1 MRRICFHAAISLDG
15 YIAGPNGEFDWIVHD
30 PEIDFDAIF
39 SRFDTLLAGRR
50 TFELMVKQGNTVMPG
65 IKTIVFSKTLQQQNH
80 PEVMIVA
87 AELDKTVAALREK
100 PGKDI
105 LLFGGA
111 DLFKS
116 FLEAKLVEQIEIGVI
131 PVLLG
136 EGIPLLPPPTKL
148 VKLKFTAHKVFKS
161 GIVMLTY
168 DVT

>member
-15 YIAGPNGEFDWIVHD
+15 YIAGPNGEFDWIIQD
-30 PEIDFDAIF
+30 PEIDFVAIF
-39 SRFDTLLAGRR
+39 SQFDTLLAGRR

-65 IKTIVFSKTLQQQNH
+65 MKTIVFSKTLLQQNH
-80 PEVMIVA
+80 PEVTIVPGA
-87 AELDKTVAALREK
+87 VKETVASLRAK

-111 DLFKS
+111 ALFQS
-116 FLEAKLVEQIEIGVI
+116 FLSAGLVDAVEIGVI

-136 EGIPLLPPPTKL
+136 EGIPLLPPPAKQTKL
-148 VKLKFTAHKVFKS
+148 KLTNHKVYKT

-168 DVT
+168 GVV

>member
-15 YIAGPNGEFDWIVHD
+15 YIAGPNGEFDWIIHD
-30 PEIDFDAIF
+30 PEIDFVAIF

-50 TFELMVKQGNTVMPG
+50 TFELMVKLGNTVMPG
-65 IKTIVFSKTLQQQNH
+65 MKTIVFSKTLQQQDH
-80 PEVMIVA
+80 PEVTIVA
-87 AELDKTVAALREK
+87 GKLEKAVAALRDK

-111 DLFKS
+111 ALFKS
-116 FLEAKLVEQIEIGVI
+116 FLDANLVDQIEIGII

-136 EGIPLLPPPTKL
+136 EGIPLLPPPAKQA
-148 VKLKFTAHKVFKS
+148 KLKLTNHKVYKS

-168 DVT
+168 DVA